1 MSARDDIYRVK
12 ALARHLIGY
21 PLVEGINDPY
31 LFKALFTCGGTGSGK
46 TYVSN
51 HVVKGLGLKHVNSD
65 TIVERLFPRMGI
77 SLKFSDDPDK
87 SARQAAGR
95 LRAKELT
102 DKQRKMWEDGM
113 LGLVIDGTAKDYSR
127 ITREA
132 EHLKA
137 LGYDVGMLFV
147 NTSLDV
153 ALERNASRARSVA
166 SEVATDLWKKVQS
179 NIGKFQIYF
188 GNGNFFIIDNSDI
201 RAGSEEADFGMGLRR
216 LGLNWLN
223 RPLSNEIGREKLE
236 ILRAMGGKTLSDLP

>member
-1 MSARDDIYRVK
+1 MSVHDDVYRVK
-12 ALARHLIGY
+12 VLAGYLIGHS
-21 PLVEGINDPY
+21 LTEGINDPY

-51 HVVKGLGLKHVNSD
+51 HAVQGLGLKSVSSD
-65 TIVERLFPRMGI
+65 IAVERMFPRMGL
-77 SLKFSDDPDK
+77 SLKFSDDPDM

-102 DKQRKMWEDGM
+102 DKQRRMWENGM

-127 ITREA
+127 IVKDA
-132 EHLKA
+132 EYLKS

-166 SEVATDLWKKVQS
+166 SEVATDLWKGVQS
-179 NIGKFQIYF
+179 NIGKFQGYF
-188 GNGNFFIIDNSDI
+188 GNRNFFIVDNNDV
-201 RAGSEEADFGMGLRR
+201 RTGSEEAAFGMGLRR
-216 LGLNWLN
+216 LGLDWLN
-223 RPLSNEIGREKLE
+223 RPLSNEIGRKKLE
-236 ILRAMGGKTLSDLP
+236 ILRATGGKTLSDLP